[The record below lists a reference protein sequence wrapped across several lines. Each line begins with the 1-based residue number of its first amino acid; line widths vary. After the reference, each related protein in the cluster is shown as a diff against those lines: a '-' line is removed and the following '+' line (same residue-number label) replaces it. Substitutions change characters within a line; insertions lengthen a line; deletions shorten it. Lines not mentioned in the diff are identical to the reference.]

1 MRTARFMFGREFAIF
16 KYLVAVTDH
25 LAAFMFFLGI
35 AFSYFARK
43 SGNKLLSRII
53 YLAAILGIISGFV
66 IFGIRMHNPKGMNL
80 PLLAFNRKLI
90 IFIAGAAIVSS
101 ALALLNLI
109 RAFVFKKDNF
119 LSKIFCYTQLF
130 VAVILVTSSLMYL
143 IPPVIQFT
151 REFVYFGEAG
161 ISTNAMLRALGFVI
175 GIFVCLLLL
184 LSSYKVHRSLETE
197 IQKITFL
204 FLSACAFALE
214 FSAASISALQRLK
227 LIPLT
232 DNIFKIMIWRGE
244 NPNAFLYLQLA
255 LGVLMFAFVIITHT
269 KPRGDFANKALL
281 RKEKAR
287 LRDCRRWSW
296 SLCVFGAIVVFI
308 VVVVHYY
315 DTKPPA
321 EIQPES
327 YEISENIISIPLS
340 QVSDGHL
347 HKFSYVTP
355 NNFDVRFLIVK
366 KPTGTAYGVGLDAC
380 EICGIAGY
388 YERGNEEVVCRRC
401 DVVMNKNTIG
411 FKGGCNPIP
420 FDYEVR
426 NAKIYIDV
434 KNLIEHERRFK

>member
-90 IFIAGAAIVSS
+90 IFIAGAAIISS

-255 LGVLMFAFVIITHT
+255 LGVLMFAFVMGGLGLMGAPLWNGYLGKTLIH
-269 KPRGDFANKALL
+269 
-281 RKEKAR
+281 E
-287 LRDCRRWSW
+287 
-296 SLCVFGAIVVFI
+296 AIVEHIHVLGHAAKGASGTLPFM
-308 VVVVHYY
+308 
-315 DTKPPA
+315 TAGA
-321 EIQPES
+321 ESFMFSVCEWLFL
-327 YEISENIISIPLS
+327 ISGGLT
-340 QVSDGHL
+340 V
-347 HKFSYVTP
+347 SYVIKLFVAL
-355 NNFDVRFLIVK
+355 FDS
-366 KPTGTAYGVGLDAC
+366 
-380 EICGIAGY
+380 
-388 YERGNEEVVCRRC
+388 
-401 DVVMNKNTIG
+401 
-411 FKGGCNPIP
+411 
-420 FDYEVR
+420 
-426 NAKIYIDV
+426 
-434 KNLIEHERRFK
+434 